1 MESCL
6 ALPCDRSLTSSSL
19 LLLLLLVV
27 VVVVVFVF
35 VLFGLLLSA
44 TVADL

>member
-6 ALPCDRSLTSSSL
+6 ALPCDRSLTSSSF
-19 LLLLLLVV
+19 LLLLVV